1 MTHLLAS
8 DDLFEVDPPLRGKQ
22 LKKKLRLLIYEATA
36 TDPVLLDRVTA
47 IYRWVQ
53 DVKPGSLIAKK
64 LLSAF
69 LLQFISDATVWLSLQ
84 SLNNHADRQEILQ
97 SMTPTERYWYEILFP
112 RWLQG
117 NDTKFHTWK
126 QKIMAGEFLATD
138 ADIIQEIAQNIAHC
152 EGDFLQRYIAD
163 LSMATDLVVSRH
175 YEQPL
180 CVQITRVRPEFVE
193 EKYEK
198 WKQTL
203 HLWQIDRGLFISYN
217 PSSEDYINQVVNLV
231 LFNSDNLRSGHYLK
245 YCF

>member
-8 DDLFEVDPPLRGKQ
+8 DNLFEVDLPLQGKQ
-22 LKKKLRLLIYEATA
+22 LKEKLRLLIYEATA
-36 TDPVLLDRVTA
+36 TDPVLLNRVTA

-53 DVKPGSLIAKK
+53 DVKPGSLVAKK

-69 LLQFISDATVWLSLQ
+69 LLQFISDATVWLTLQ
-84 SLNNHADRQEILQ
+84 SLDDPIDRQVVLS

-138 ADIIQEIAQNIAHC
+138 ADIVQAIAQTISQR

-175 YEQPL
+175 DKQPL
-180 CVQITRVRPEFVE
+180 CVQITSVRPEFTE

-217 PSSEDYINQVVNLV
+217 PSSEDYLNQVVNLV